1 MKMTE
6 RQIKLLIGCLLHDV
20 GKIVY
25 RSGSDSRNHSQSGYD
40 FLSGEAGI
48 TDSGIL
54 NCVKYHHWKM
64 LENANI
70 ADDDLCYLSYFA
82 DNVAAMIDRRE
93 AETEPDGNEV
103 FDKDTPLETVFNI
116 LNV

>member
-25 RSGSDSRNHSQSGYD
+25 RSSSDSRNHSQSGYD

-54 NCVKYHHWKM
+54 NCVKYHHLKM

-70 ADDDLCYLSYFA
+70 ADDDLCYLNKQFL
-82 DNVAAMIDRRE
+82 
-93 AETEPDGNEV
+93 P
-103 FDKDTPLETVFNI
+103 
-116 LNV
+116 